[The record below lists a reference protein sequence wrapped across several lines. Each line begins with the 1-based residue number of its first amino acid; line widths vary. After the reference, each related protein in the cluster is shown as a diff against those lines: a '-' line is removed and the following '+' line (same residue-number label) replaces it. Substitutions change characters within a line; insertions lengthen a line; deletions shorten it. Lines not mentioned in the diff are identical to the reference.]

1 MQVQMGKEK
10 GFNNK
15 WFDCTTWSKRA
26 SEVPEAFSY

>member
-1 MQVQMGKEK
+1 MGKEK

-26 SEVPEAFSY
+26 SEVPDEALSY